1 MEWTEPVL
9 SWTTDQRDDAGSL
22 ARIERVRPVLDQ
34 PDDPELMRT
43 EYYGVGVYT
52 AESCTIG
59 FPWIFTINNNA
70 RWGNHEGPQEVQLA
84 VSRDLFHWE
93 RPFRTPVVPLTDV
106 GQWDCCYQATGNR
119 ALRVGDEIR
128 LYYDGA
134 TYTHGTPVLYRPEF
148 EDGKPTGRDRFTASI
163 GLATWPL
170 DRFVS
175 VDAGSEEGTLT
186 TVPITFSGSRRDI
199 NAQTRPQGKIVVEIL
214 DAAGLPVQGLEPS
227 NPFTGDSLRK
237 ELSFP
242 GDPDLSQWA
251 GQPVVLRFQLKN
263 ASLYSFAF
271 RK

>member
-1 MEWTEPVL
+1 
-9 SWTTDQRDDAGSL
+9 
-22 ARIERVRPVLDQ
+22 
-34 PDDPELMRT
+34 MRT

-93 RPFRTPVVPLTDV
+93 RPFRTPVIPLTDV

-128 LYYDGA
+128 VYYDGA
-134 TYTHGTPVLYRPEF
+134 TYTHGTPALYRAKF
-148 EDGKPTGRDRFTASI
+148 EDGRPTGRDRFTASI

-175 VDAGSEEGTLT
+175 VDAGPEQGTLM
-186 TVPITFSGSRRDI
+186 TVPISFQRLPSGDQCPDKLSWKDPGADTGRGRTTNPRDWDPPDPSR
-199 NAQTRPQGKIVVEIL
+199 VIL
-214 DAAGLPVQGLEPS
+214 CV
-227 NPFTGDSLRK
+227 R
-237 ELSFP
+237 SFP
-242 GDPDLSQWA
+242 SQDGPEPVPVGRPTRRPPLPAQECLALQFRLSS
-251 GQPVVLRFQLKN
+251 G
-263 ASLYSFAF
+263 
-271 RK
+271 